1 MSLTRKSYY
10 DTLNRAV
17 NELAKTMYR
26 PNSTHAKN
34 RITYRNIQ
42 NLKQAVKN
50 RRRANNATT
59 NVKNNNTNF
68 RVGNKRVVTNYVNW
82 IHNNN
87 NENAVGPGLYDWIIM
102 KNMPNGT
109 QKHYSTFAY
118 NTNIPLNNG
127 YSVGFSHHRGASP
140 RIKAAIKI
148 QRFWRDKKAK
158 GPFNN
163 PEMQNILMRRIMPRL
178 PKNNRS
184 SLAGAFRPP
193 TRLNKEIRE
202 GQLLTNVHWKA
213 LLNNMTQ
220 KAITR
225 GSTEKL
231 TGQEFNKL
239 HKQGI
244 IVFNFEHPP
253 KYRTYI
259 PNNKRAAAASIVRQ
273 MRKR

>member
-10 DTLNRAV
+10 DTLNKAI
-17 NELAKTMYR
+17 NELAKSMYR
-26 PNSTHAKN
+26 QNSTHAKN

-50 RRRANNATT
+50 RRRANNATA
-59 NVKNNNTNF
+59 NVKNTNTNF
-68 RVGNKRVVTNYVNW
+68 RVGNKRVTTNFVNLV
-82 IHNNN
+82 
-87 NENAVGPGLYDWIIM
+87 NENGNGPGLYDWVII

-109 QKHYSTFAY
+109 KKHYSTMAY
-118 NTNIPLNNG
+118 NTNLPFNNNDEII
-127 YSVGFSHHRGASP
+127 GFSRHVASP
-140 RIKAAIKI
+140 RITAAIKI

-163 PEMQNILMRRIMPRL
+163 PEMQRILMRRIMPRL
-178 PKNNRS
+178 PMKNRP

-193 TRLNKEIRE
+193 TLFNKELIEQRKR
-202 GQLLTNVHWKA
+202 TNKHWKS

-220 KAITR
+220 KAIMR

-231 TGQEFNKL
+231 TGEEFNKL

-244 IVFNFEHPP
+244 IVYNFQHQP

-259 PNNKRAAAASIVRQ
+259 PNNKRAAAASIVRK